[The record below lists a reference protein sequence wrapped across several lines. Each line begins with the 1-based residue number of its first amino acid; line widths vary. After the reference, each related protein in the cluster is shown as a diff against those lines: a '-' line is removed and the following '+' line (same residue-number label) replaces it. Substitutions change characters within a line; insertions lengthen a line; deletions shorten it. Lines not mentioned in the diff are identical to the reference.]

1 MTATV
6 PLLKLLQID
15 LTDEC
20 PLFCGHCSNSSGP
33 SRNTHFP
40 IERLREII
48 SEGRDLGLETVVYS
62 GGEPLRYP
70 DLHEALS
77 AAKIVGTPATIFTTG
92 ISEKRTRLPVSA
104 ERWRQLR
111 DFGLVEARFSVYSGP
126 SHREI
131 HNNVVQSKPAIG
143 DAFGVNEQAV
153 KSARSAG
160 IAVDVHFIP
169 SGNSVVDLPE
179 IYLWAEALGCSTLH
193 LQIPTY
199 QGRNKNSP
207 LLELN
212 HADEARLK
220 QSALELRL
228 IPGRTE
234 FYISRFWLSRWEN
247 AGHPNSV
254 ANLEQLVIRTDG
266 TISPSNAC
274 KYGSVMLEPENVLT
288 DGATLADIWGHSRTL
303 GELREAHGRMHFSL
317 PYERQLVAITGAKVF
332 HRSAG

>member
-33 SRNTHFP
+33 GRNTHFP
-40 IERLREII
+40 VAKLREII
-48 SEGRDLGLETVVYS
+48 NEGRDLGLETVVYS

-77 AAKIVGTPATIFTTG
+77 AAKIGGTPATIFTTG
-92 ISEKRTRLPVSA
+92 ITEKKTRLPVSV

-111 DFGLVEARFSVYSGP
+111 DFGLVGARFSVYSGP
-126 SHREI
+126 THREF
-131 HNNVVQSKPAIG
+131 HNNVVQTRPING
-143 DAFGVNEQAV
+143 DAFGVNEQAI
-153 KSARSAG
+153 KDARSAG
-160 IAVDVHFIP
+160 IFVEAHFVP
-169 SGNSVVDLPE
+169 SGCSIVDLPE
-179 IYLWAEALGCSTLH
+179 IYSWAERIGCSTLH

-199 QGRNKNSP
+199 QGRNKDSP
-207 LLELN
+207 LLELSY
-212 HADEARLK
+212 ADEACLK
-220 QSALELRL
+220 QTALALRS
-228 IPGRTE
+228 IPGQME
-234 FYISRFWLSRWEN
+234 FYISRFWMSRWEN
-247 AGHPNSV
+247 ADHPNSA

-288 DGATLADIWGHSRTL
+288 DGATLADIWRHSRTL
-303 GELREAHGRMHFSL
+303 GELREAHGRMHLSH
-317 PYERQLVAITGAKVF
+317 PGDRELVAISGAKVLY
-332 HRSAG
+332 RSAY